1 MSAYTTT
8 NYRKLLARVLQYF
21 SLHDLRQM
29 LLESEWSTDEA
40 ELLTTLYNAD
50 VENMPD

>member
-21 SLHDLRQM
+21 STHMFAQM
-29 LLESEWSTDEA
+29 VLDDEWSNDEA